1 MTDIEEIREIFEH
14 FDDDQDGRINRA
26 EFGHLMDAL
35 GADAPED
42 ELDMG
47 FDLIDADDN
56 GEIDFEEFAQ
66 WWANR

>member
-1 MTDIEEIREIFEH
+1 LDAGVGEKVYQH
-14 FDDDQDGRINRA
+14 GRIDRA

-47 FDLIDADDN
+47 FDLIDATTTARSTSTSSSR
-56 GEIDFEEFAQ
+56 GG
-66 WWANR
+66 

>member
-1 MTDIEEIREIFEH
+1 MSDKEELREIFGH
-14 FDDDQDGRINRA
+14 FDDDDNGCIDRA
-26 EFGHLMDAL
+26 EFGRLMDAL
-35 GADAPED
+35 GADAPKN

-56 GEIDFEEFAQ
+56 GKIDFEEFAQ